1 MPWAIFGHASRL
13 QFDAAL
19 KAQFRKIARCMHD
32 QWPVAWS
39 SGRVLRSKCCLQL
52 NIELTHR
59 AVVGSDENNWA
70 VSYLSIFSLSYH
82 LDADTHQLIFGHLS
96 IVTHF
101 NKYPWH
107 YQQLL
112 KSSLRISKVDQSVS
126 QDINNWLSV
135 WSCRFIWG
143 ANSILGTD
151 LYGAPHVTVF
161 LNTKKYNAVT
171 SLIVTYVFIIMY
183 WISRGSIID
192 V

>member
-1 MPWAIFGHASRL
+1 MSPATAATTTTTFANHPLIALMPWAIFGHASRL

-32 QWPVAWS
+32 QRPAAWS

-70 VSYLSIFSLSYH
+70 VTYLSIFSLSYH

-101 NKYPWH
+101 NKYSCY
-107 YQQLL
+107 YQQFFKL
-112 KSSLRISKVDQSVS
+112 SSGISKIDESVS
-126 QDINNWLSV
+126 QEINN
-135 WSCRFIWG
+135 
-143 ANSILGTD
+143 
-151 LYGAPHVTVF
+151 
-161 LNTKKYNAVT
+161 
-171 SLIVTYVFIIMY
+171 
-183 WISRGSIID
+183 
-192 V
+192 

>member
-1 MPWAIFGHASRL
+1 MHAR
-13 QFDAAL
+13 
-19 KAQFRKIARCMHD
+19 
-32 QWPVAWS
+32 PVASSVEFWS
-39 SGRVLRSKCCLQL
+39 SSEIKMLSSIEYWILSSRRVLKSKCCLQL

-112 KSSLRISKVDQSVS
+112 KSSLRISKVDQSMS

-135 WSCRFIWG
+135 WSWWVIWG
-143 ANSILGTD
+143 AISIFWTNL
-151 LYGAPHVTVF
+151 HVASHFIVF

-183 WISRGSIID
+183 WISCGSIID
-192 V
+192 R

>member
-32 QWPVAWS
+32 QRPAAWS

-70 VSYLSIFSLSYH
+70 VTYLSIFSLSYH

-96 IVTHF
+96 IALCAVRKVYFSAQPNNLKLILNFQNTILL
-101 NKYPWH
+101 NIYLSQLVRVRGKYTVLSFSDFQTLDPWFLPK
-107 YQQLL
+107 Y
-112 KSSLRISKVDQSVS
+112 
-126 QDINNWLSV
+126 
-135 WSCRFIWG
+135 
-143 ANSILGTD
+143 
-151 LYGAPHVTVF
+151 VTVSTPSSVIMP
-161 LNTKKYNAVT
+161 LYPPLL
-171 SLIVTYVFIIMY
+171 LIVSDTA
-183 WISRGSIID
+183 S
-192 V
+192 

>member
-1 MPWAIFGHASRL
+1 MSPATAATTTTTFANHPLIALMPWAIFGHASRL

-19 KAQFRKIARCMHD
+19 KAQFRKIARCMHE
-32 QWPVAWS
+32 QQPAAWS

-70 VSYLSIFSLSYH
+70 VTYLSIFSLSYH

-126 QDINNWLSV
+126 QDINN
-135 WSCRFIWG
+135 
-143 ANSILGTD
+143 
-151 LYGAPHVTVF
+151 
-161 LNTKKYNAVT
+161 
-171 SLIVTYVFIIMY
+171 
-183 WISRGSIID
+183 
-192 V
+192 